1 MKNLLRFLVYAPALF
16 TIMVGAQTSVS
27 QEKGI
32 GSRESFNRG
41 GSSRAS
47 VRCRTDERRRS
58 RQGWRSQT
66 SMMQRGAA

>member
-41 GSSRAS
+41 WLFARFGPMP
-47 VRCRTDERRRS
+47 D
-58 RQGWRSQT
+58 G
-66 SMMQRGAA
+66 